1 VSLASRADLD
11 ELVARLP
18 GTVWRGRAVSGSVD
32 SRDRLATG
40 FEDLDAL
47 LEGGLPRGRLT
58 ELVAPVTAGATS
70 LVYRL
75 CLQVTRSA
83 LAAWIDA
90 PDALD
95 PASAAAA
102 GIELER
108 MLWVR
113 PPDLGTALVATEL
126 LLNLGGF
133 PLVLLDAGV
142 VGDPA
147 LREPGLAASS
157 RGHEPTRGSAQGV
170 ERGSS
175 RGSGRRMPR
184 RRDPA
189 PHTWLRLAR
198 AAARSHSVLLVLK
211 RRRGREPSLE
221 SWASLRLDLDTAA
234 PSWDREKGAPPLL
247 TGLDLLV
254 SIGRGR
260 GAEQGRAVRL
270 SVRGF

>member
-1 VSLASRADLD
+1 MSLAPRAGLD

-18 GTVWRGRAVSGSVD
+18 GTVWRGRAISGSDD

-58 ELVAPVTAGATS
+58 EVVAPVTAGATS
-70 LVYRL
+70 LAYRL
-75 CLQVTRSA
+75 CLQVTQSA

-90 PDALD
+90 PDSLD

-113 PPDLGTALVATEL
+113 PPDLGTALVAAEL
-126 LLNLGGF
+126 VLNLGGF
-133 PLVLLDAGV
+133 PLVLLDAGAT
-142 VGDPA
+142 GD
-147 LREPGLAASS
+147 RE
-157 RGHEPTRGSAQGV
+157 RGHDRESTRSP
-170 ERGSS
+170 RG
-175 RGSGRRMPR
+175 RGPAPRAPR
-184 RRDPA
+184 RSDPA

-198 AAARSHSVLLVLK
+198 AAARSHSALLVLK
-211 RRRGREPSLE
+211 RRRRQEPSLE

-234 PSWDREKGAPPLL
+234 PCWDREKGAPPLL

-254 SIGRGR
+254 SVARQRGM
-260 GAEQGRAVRL
+260 GQGKAVRL
-270 SVRGF
+270 RAGDR